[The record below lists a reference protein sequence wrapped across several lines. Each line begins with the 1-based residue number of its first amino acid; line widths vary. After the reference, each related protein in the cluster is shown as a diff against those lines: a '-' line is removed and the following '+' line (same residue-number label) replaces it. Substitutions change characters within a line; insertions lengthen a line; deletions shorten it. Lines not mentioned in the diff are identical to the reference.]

1 MSGLFDAATAEISVP
16 AEQAFDYLT
25 DGIRQGEWTLGC
37 VDREP
42 VGNDLFRGRSL
53 YDGSETY
60 VRVLPR
66 RELLLVDF
74 EVGASPDALVPRI
87 SVRVRYRTESSCI
100 VTLMV
105 WRMPEQDDESWQ
117 RVRDLHR
124 AEIHLIKGRLELGF

>member
-1 MSGLFDAATAEISVP
+1 
-16 AEQAFDYLT
+16 
-25 DGIRQGEWTLGC
+25 
-37 VDREP
+37 
-42 VGNDLFRGRSL
+42 
-53 YDGSETY
+53 

-100 VTLMV
+100 ATLMV